1 MGVSSA
7 WADMTVGTT
16 SSDYGTA
23 ISGFVTMS
31 KGQSIRYVFSQTT
44 AGSAF
49 FHGFAVAVNSTA
61 DAQLAVIRCDNW
73 ENIENT
79 NTRFTNTFSEGWG
92 TNGAEYY
99 QTNYM
104 NGASVDMTITY
115 SNEGVFTM
123 ASTITKNEN
132 DYTYNWSRSFDG
144 TPAQVK
150 VSLVADHAQLT
161 ITDYPVPTISVP
173 STFDFS
179 GVGTHAA
186 SPFDKGVWDVGT
198 NVNAIRF
205 GSSQTPAIAF
215 FDSNLST
222 DGNQA
227 YSVASNEKVT
237 LTINALHGWNSDK
250 NQDAKISVLNSAD
263 VELCSYTYNPSG
275 STGDL
280 CYINDV
286 KIGGTTV
293 EGFTKFIF
301 YSDFNN
307 NNANG
312 LTHAS
317 KPYKNDAT
325 RNPVITISITGAGTV
340 KLLFTRGVG
349 SIEQEYTGNLGGSV
363 VKDFAKIV
371 VADAISNN
379 DRAYCIQKLTLATEE
394 IAGEASVTYKYEDM
408 DGTDLSS
415 LKADI
420 IKTESV
426 GATVEDL
433 VTSAMTT
440 TFYNGDESTKYVY
453 NTFACSDAT
462 VPAGGTT
469 VTLKFD
475 AKAKYNYTV
484 KGVDGESNSL
494 GTVSSGFG
502 YAGEEITYYYPE
514 YALSG
519 TTLYKRNNNGSNP
532 YFGSNGTL
540 DANNKEFEVTY
551 GNGTVENVVFY
562 TEAEDI
568 AGFTAKTTNNAT
580 IRCSMGKGGNVA
592 SATKFTT
599 LPTGKYKING
609 QVWGNTG
616 LTVTVTAG
624 GDEVWSKA
632 TTGALA
638 HAEGSEFTLLEET
651 DLYVTSNGDDNKML
665 DLLYIVRTGDATIS
679 ATIGTT
685 GYTTF
690 ASPYALNLSGI
701 TSNTGTTTAYYVT
714 ESDVKSSSV
723 ALTEATG
730 NVAAGTGLILN
741 GTAGATVTIPV
752 VASGTDL
759 TSTNMLKGCTVATD
773 ITSST
778 ENYENFYVLGAS
790 VAEFQKIKTWVD
802 APNTLTIPA
811 GKAYLDTT
819 GAGVVGAPTLTF
831 DFGETTGIN
840 TVQGAEFKVNGE
852 YYDLQGRRVA
862 QPTKGL
868 YIVNG
873 RKVVIK

>member
-61 DAQLAVIRCDNW
+61 DAQLAAIRCDNW

-79 NTRFTNTFSEGWG
+79 NTRFTNTFPEGWG
-92 TNGAEYY
+92 SNGAEYY

-150 VSLVADHAQLT
+150 VSLVADHAQLV
-161 ITDYPVPTISVP
+161 ITDFPVPTISVP

-179 GVGTHAA
+179 AAGTHSA
-186 SPFDKGVWDVGT
+186 SPFDNGMWVEGT
-198 NVNAIRF
+198 NVKTWKFSAD
-205 GSSQTPAIAF
+205 GSSVTGTAY

-227 YSVASNEKVT
+227 YSIASNEKVT
-237 LTINALHGWNSDK
+237 MTINAFHSWLSSDK
-250 NQDAKISVLNSAD
+250 TATVSILNSAD
-263 VELCSYTYNPSG
+263 VVIASYSYDPHHGNNIG
-275 STGDL
+275 S
-280 CYINDV
+280 IKDV
-286 KIGGTTV
+286 KIGGATV
-293 EGFTKFIF
+293 EGFTAF
-301 YSDFNN
+301 DFRSM
-307 NNANG
+307 NNATQGANG
-312 LTHAS
+312 WASGS
-317 KPYKNDAT
+317 KPYVSAADNH
-325 RNPVITISITGAGTV
+325 PVITISVSGTGSV
-340 KLLFTRGVG
+340 KLLFTRALTGA
-349 SIEQEYTGNLGGSV
+349 SIEKEFTGTLAGSV
-363 VKDFAKIV
+363 AKDLAKIEV
-371 VADAISNN
+371 TDGIENA

-484 KGVDGESNSL
+484 KGVDGESSL

-679 ATIGTT
+679 ATLDNAGYATLASAYPLNVASASMTASDGSATAYKAAIDGTVAKFT
-685 GYTTF
+685 ELDQTIP
-690 ASPYALNLSGI
+690 A
-701 TSNTGTTTAYYVT
+701 NTG
-714 ESDVKSSSV
+714 
-723 ALTEATG
+723 
-730 NVAAGTGLILN
+730 ILLK
-741 GTAGATVTIPV
+741 GTANATVTIPV
-752 VASGTDL
+752 VASGTA
-759 TSTNMLKGCTVATD
+759 V
-773 ITSST
+773 T
-778 ENYENFYVLGAS
+778 ENAFLVNTTGAT
-790 VAEFQKIKTWVD
+790 FD
-802 APNTLTIPA
+802 ADADYYYFAMKKNAATLTFNAFAPGTLAFPA
-811 GKAYLDTT
+811 NKAYLKVLKTNFTT
-819 GAGVVGAPTLTF
+819 PAPSLTF
-831 DFGETTGIN
+831 DFGEGETTGIN
-840 TVQGAEFKVNGE
+840 AVKGAEFKVNGE
-852 YYDLQGRRVA
+852 YYNLAGQRVA
-862 QPTKGL
+862 QPKKGL